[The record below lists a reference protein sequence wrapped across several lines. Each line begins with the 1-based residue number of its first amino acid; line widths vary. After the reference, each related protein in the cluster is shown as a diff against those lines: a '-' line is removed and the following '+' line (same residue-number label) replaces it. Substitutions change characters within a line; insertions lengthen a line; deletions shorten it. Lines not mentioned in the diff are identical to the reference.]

1 MSNLYTLTTLD
12 LVVMITVKSV
22 CLIDLIIDIVIY
34 LVTYILSNDSRIKFV
49 VTTTIDMTH

>member
-34 LVTYILSNDSRIKFV
+34 LVTYILSNDSRIRFV